1 MSAWPEFSARSSLQ
15 GERSD
20 FFRNTFKVSRSIATQ
35 HTTIYETVMLHP
47 AHGSKEVTSSS
58 SDGAPSDVAIHNS
71 REGIKG
77 GKKMC
82 KQCLQGVMTVINH
95 NDGNDVEAG
104 SSGMRHIPTAA
115 CSDKHQARPPM
126 DHFMRLLEEAYPS
139 HAYRIRH
146 KLKDCSM
153 MRSSMTSGSLT

>member
-1 MSAWPEFSARSSLQ
+1 
-15 GERSD
+15 
-20 FFRNTFKVSRSIATQ
+20 
-35 HTTIYETVMLHP
+35 
-47 AHGSKEVTSSS
+47 
-58 SDGAPSDVAIHNS
+58 
-71 REGIKG
+71 
-77 GKKMC
+77 
-82 KQCLQGVMTVINH
+82 MTMINH

-153 MRSSMTSGSLT
+153 MRSSMTSGSLTKGVELDEGLDGSVMMVYGGCPPSGRHCVSNLSPRAATHGG

>member
-1 MSAWPEFSARSSLQ
+1 MSVWPEFSARSSLQ

-35 HTTIYETVMLHP
+35 HTTNYETVMLHP

-77 GKKMC
+77 GKKC
-82 KQCLQGVMTVINH
+82 ASSAFK
-95 NDGNDVEAG
+95 G
-104 SSGMRHIPTAA
+104 S
-115 CSDKHQARPPM
+115 
-126 DHFMRLLEEAYPS
+126 
-139 HAYRIRH
+139 
-146 KLKDCSM
+146 
-153 MRSSMTSGSLT
+153 